1 MNSKLIAAAVF
12 AVAGL
17 GSVNSFAATVD
28 GGIDSPQF
36 NTATTE
42 SRAQVRAATLNVQH
56 GPVTAS
62 NQVDGGTVAVS
73 TPVASERTRAEVRAE
88 AAEQVRANVQSLVN
102 TTSGA

>member
-36 NTATTE
+36 NTASTE
-42 SRAQVRAATLNVQH
+42 SREQVRAAAQNIQFS
-56 GPVTAS
+56 PVIS
-62 NQVDGGTVAVS
+62 SSQVDGSSAVVAAS
-73 TPVASERTRAEVRAE
+73 VASERSRAEVRAE
-88 AAEQVRANVQSLVN
+88 AVQVRASTPVEAV
-102 TTSGA
+102 TSGA